1 MVGVI
6 SSFRFHNW
14 KMGKRRKKKNS
25 RVKFL
30 NNNCFFFQF
39 VECFHPLNVFF
50 LLFTTAFCFGL
61 GTRILEQEVINLAKS
76 LGEWQAHSG
85 YSTYAVR
92 SSVEIKMRGF
102 SPM

>member
-1 MVGVI
+1 MNGVCLNPNGKVEEKNRN
-6 SSFRFHNW
+6 SS
-14 KMGKRRKKKNS
+14 
-25 RVKFL
+25 VKFL

-39 VECFHPLNVFF
+39 VECFPSLNVSFF
-50 LLFTTAFCFGL
+50 FSPTAFCFGL
-61 GTRILEQEVINLAKS
+61 GTRILELEVINLAKS

-92 SSVEIKMRGF
+92 SSVEIKMFLRGF